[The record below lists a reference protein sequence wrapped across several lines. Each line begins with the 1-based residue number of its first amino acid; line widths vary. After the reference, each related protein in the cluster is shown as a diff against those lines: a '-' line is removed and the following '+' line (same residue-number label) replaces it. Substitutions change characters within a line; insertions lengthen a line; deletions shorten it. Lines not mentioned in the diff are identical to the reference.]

1 MTMNTG
7 PMCDSTGGMPSDDNA
22 TQQGAGDMQSA
33 DTSMGQSGTNIEQA
47 RQQVGNVAQ
56 EIKGAASQATTAVSD
71 ATRRTATQAKDAAS
85 RMVGQATG
93 QAKQLTQQLTQ
104 QATEQGANMFN
115 EQKSRAAQSLGG
127 LGAALRCAA
136 GTLRDEQDKNLAVY
150 TDSLADG
157 IESCASYLRDSDAR
171 RLMSD
176 AGNLARRR
184 PEWVLGGAFIAGL
197 ALVRFLKASRSD
209 TAGSQYDEMGGSS
222 HLDYAT
228 SDDYMADE
236 DLVSRYRVGNHPGI
250 GGTQTDAGP
259 DANPQMGGRDFA
271 RTDTARTDEGPD
283 VAITTPA
290 VVPEAT
296 GTDAD
301 VTLNPDS
308 TMNRDNQNNPST
320 GVTL

>member
-1 MTMNTG
+1 MTMNSG
-7 PMCDSTGGMPSDDNA
+7 PMCDNTGGSFDDQQGN
-22 TQQGAGDMQSA
+22 TGMQGAG
-33 DTSMGQSGTNIEQA
+33 TSGQSGTEQA
-47 RQQVGNVAQ
+47 KQQMGDVAQ
-56 EIKGAASQATTAVSD
+56 EVKGMASQAATTVSD
-71 ATRRTATQAKDAAS
+71 ATRRTATQAKDAAG
-85 RMVGQATG
+85 RLVEQATG

-157 IESCASYLRDSDAR
+157 IESCASYLRDSDAK
-171 RLMSD
+171 RLMAD

-197 ALVRFLKASRSD
+197 ALIRFLKASRSD
-209 TAGSQYDEMGGSS
+209 NDGSRYDEMGGSS

-228 SDDYMADE
+228 SDDYMLDE
-236 DLVSRYRVGNHPGI
+236 DLVSRYRVGNHPGV
-250 GGTQTDAGP
+250 GNSMSDTGP
-259 DANPQMGGRDFA
+259 DMSQPSEGRDFA
-271 RTDTARTDEGPD
+271 RTDTARTDAGPD

-290 VVPEAT
+290 VVPDAT
-296 GTDAD
+296 GIEGGVSLDPDAERSSSD
-301 VTLNPDS
+301 DETR
-308 TMNRDNQNNPST
+308 TNPST